1 LGVNKNTVRIWLK
14 GGLATCGHKR
24 PTLIPGRE
32 LVSFLQSRRARRK
45 QACRPG
51 ELYCVRCRA
60 PRLPAGDMADYV
72 PITDVIGNLVAICP
86 DCSTIMNRRVNLLKL
101 DQIRGKLDIMF
112 PQALQRVY
120 ESDQS
125 SLSSDLQ
132 EEI

>member
-1 LGVNKNTVRIWLK
+1 
-14 GGLATCGHKR
+14 
-24 PTLIPGRE
+24 
-32 LVSFLQSRRARRK
+32 
-45 QACRPG
+45 
-51 ELYCVRCRA
+51 
-60 PRLPAGDMADYV
+60 MADYV